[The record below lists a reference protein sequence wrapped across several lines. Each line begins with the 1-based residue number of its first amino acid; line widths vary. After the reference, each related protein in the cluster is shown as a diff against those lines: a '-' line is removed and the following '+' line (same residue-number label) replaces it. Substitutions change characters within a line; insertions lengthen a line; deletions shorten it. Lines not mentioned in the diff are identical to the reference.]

1 MMNRLPVIAIVGP
14 TASGKS
20 AMSMR
25 VAKAAQ
31 THGRTIELISMD
43 SALVYKGMDIGT
55 AKPSAEEMATV
66 IHHGINICE
75 PETPYSAAKFAKDAK
90 RWISEIH
97 QRGNIPMIVGGTM
110 LYWRALAHGLSDM
123 PPASPE
129 IRAAIERKAAQLGWA
144 AIHQELMQVDPITAE
159 RLEINDSQR
168 VQRALEIF
176 LISGKPMSSWI
187 SEEPKDS
194 GRHSGDSPIQ
204 FRLLSIEPSD
214 RGILHERIA
223 QRFEIMMQQGFLDEM
238 RLLLKNSAL
247 TPELPSMRAVG
258 YRQAWAY
265 LNGEISLEH
274 FKEQSIAATRQLA
287 KRQLTWLRGIADR
300 EIFDPLTSS
309 DMDRCEQVCLAHY
322 QMT

>member
-1 MMNRLPVIAIVGP
+1 MNHPSVIAIVGP

-25 VAKAAQ
+25 VAQAAKAR
-31 THGRTIELISMD
+31 GKTIELISMD

-55 AKPSAEEMATV
+55 AKPSAEDMAAV
-66 IHHGINICE
+66 IHHGINICD
-75 PETPYSAAKFAKDAK
+75 PETPYSAAKFAKDTK
-90 RWISEIH
+90 NWINEIH
-97 QRGNIPMIVGGTM
+97 HRGHIPMIVGGTM

-129 IRAAIERKAAQLGWA
+129 IRADIERKAAQLGWP
-144 AIHQELMQVDPITAE
+144 AIHQELMQVDPMTAK
-159 RLEINDSQR
+159 RLEVNDTQR

-187 SEEPKDS
+187 NEEPKDN
-194 GRHSGDSPIQ
+194 GRARGDLPIQ

-214 RGILHERIA
+214 RGILHQRIA
-223 QRFEIMMQQGFLDEM
+223 QRFDLMMHQGFLDEM
-238 RLLLKNSAL
+238 HLLRQNSAL

-258 YRQAWAY
+258 YRQAWEY
-265 LNGEISLEH
+265 LNGEISLEK

-287 KRQLTWLRGIADR
+287 KRQLTWLRGITNR
-300 EIFDPLTSS
+300 EIFDPLNPS

-322 QMT
+322 QII

>member
-1 MMNRLPVIAIVGP
+1 MNRLPVIAIVGP

-31 THGRTIELISMD
+31 AHGRTIELISMD

-97 QRGNIPMIVGGTM
+97 ERGNIPMIVGGTM

-129 IRAAIERKAAQLGWA
+129 IRAAIERKAARLGWA

-187 SEEPKDS
+187 NEEPKNS
-194 GRHSGDSPIQ
+194 GRHSSDAPIQ
-204 FRLLSIEPSD
+204 FRLLSIEPSN

-223 QRFEIMMQQGFLDEM
+223 QRFEIMMQQGFLDEI
-238 RLLLKNSAL
+238 RLLRKNSAL

-258 YRQAWAY
+258 YRQAWEY
-265 LNGEISLEH
+265 LNGAISLEH

-300 EIFDPLTSS
+300 EIFDPLKPS